1 MFFNDLKTNLFG
13 CVQNTAMRRHAA
25 EGRAEGDHRRNIVRT
40 LRSDCASDDASE
52 AMANEMDLAAGILE
66 GAFDSPCQ
74 SLLDQEVGAVGI
86 DDARRRS
93 GITDSVEPPMHWPQ
107 VSVATKKSRDQHCGG
122 SIPARNTETVING
135 RGREQE
141 QFGGKKSFGPQ

>member
-66 GAFDSPCQ
+66 GVFDSPCQ

-107 VSVATKKSRDQHCGG
+107 VSVATKKSRDHHCGG
-122 SIPARNTETVING
+122 SMPKRTIARVIKW
-135 RGREQE
+135 RGRDHEQLR
-141 QFGGKKSFGPQ
+141 GLK